1 MRNVVTKKVSLV
13 VPVLNEQESIGL
25 FLERVLPVVEAASE
39 RISEPL
45 TVEVVFVDDGSRD
58 ETAAII
64 SAFALRD
71 KRVKLVSLS
80 RNFGKEAALS
90 AGLKYASGD
99 AVIPMD
105 VDLQDPPEVVP
116 EMISKWEAGAKVV
129 EGVRIDRSSDT
140 LLKRLTAGRFY
151 DFFNRLADHPI
162 PANVGD
168 FRLMDR
174 EVVDV
179 LLTLGERT
187 RFNKSLFSWVGFS
200 RDEVA
205 FARERRAKGTS
216 KWQYWKLWNFALDGI
231 VSSSTVPLRV
241 WTYVGTAIGSLA
253 IAYAGLILVAKLVG
267 SVDVPGYA
275 SLMVTVLLLGALNLI
290 SLGILG
296 EYIGRISTEVRGRPL
311 YIVERTVG
319 IDASD
324 LPKVSRG

>member
-1 MRNVVTKKVSLV
+1 MRNVETKRISLV

-39 RISEPL
+39 HISEPL

-64 SAFALRD
+64 SAFARRD
-71 KRVKLVSLS
+71 KRVKLVSFS

-90 AGLKYASGD
+90 AGLKYATGD

-116 EMISKWEAGAKVV
+116 EMISKWAAGAKVV

-140 LLKRLTAGRFY
+140 FLKRLTAGRFY
-151 DFFNRLADHPI
+151 DLFNRLADHPI

-200 RDEVA
+200 REEVA
-205 FARERRAKGTS
+205 FVREQRAKGAS
-216 KWQYWKLWNFALDGI
+216 KWRYWKLWNFALDGI
-231 VSSSTVPLRV
+231 VSSSTAPLRV
-241 WTYVGTAIGSLA
+241 WTYVGTLLGSLA
-253 IAYAGLILVAKLVG
+253 VAYAGFILVAKLLG
-267 SVDVPGYA
+267 NVDVPGYA
-275 SLMVTVLLLGALNLI
+275 SLMVTVLFLGALNLI
-290 SLGILG
+290 SLGVLG

-311 YIVERTVG
+311 YIVEHTFG
-319 IDASD
+319 IEASD
-324 LPKVSRG
+324 LSKVSRG